1 LHSPCALPITARR
14 FISGA
19 ITMQAALHE
28 TDDNPLPEGG
38 QSGHVTGFDGIRCR
52 YALFPHR
59 GSRPRGTAILLQGRN
74 ECIEKY
80 FETVRDL
87 QRLGFGAALIDWRG
101 QGGSD
106 RLLRDPRRGHVDGF
120 LDYVG
125 DLERFFSEVVLPDCR
140 GPYHILAHS
149 TGALVAL
156 LAAPRLVNRVDR
168 TVLCAPLLEFA
179 GTGMSPASVERLAG
193 TLYAL
198 GLGTMTMGGRTRRL
212 APAALAQSV
221 LTSDPRRHARNAA
234 LFEAHPE
241 LFLGGPTVGWVR
253 AAALAARA
261 VRAPEFLAA
270 LRMPILI
277 VAAGADRVVSTAAA
291 ERYGRALRTGSC
303 VTIDG
308 ARHEI
313 LQEQDRYREQLLA
326 AFDAFA
332 STG

>member
-1 LHSPCALPITARR
+1 
-14 FISGA
+14 
-19 ITMQAALHE
+19 
-28 TDDNPLPEGG
+28 
-38 QSGHVTGFDGIRCR
+38 
-52 YALFPHR
+52 
-59 GSRPRGTAILLQGRN
+59 
-74 ECIEKY
+74 
-80 FETVRDL
+80 
-87 QRLGFGAALIDWRG
+87 
-101 QGGSD
+101 
-106 RLLRDPRRGHVDGF
+106 
-120 LDYVG
+120 
-125 DLERFFSEVVLPDCR
+125 
-140 GPYHILAHS
+140 
-149 TGALVAL
+149 
-156 LAAPRLVNRVDR
+156 
-168 TVLCAPLLEFA
+168 
-179 GTGMSPASVERLAG
+179 
-193 TLYAL
+193 
-198 GLGTMTMGGRTRRL
+198 
-212 APAALAQSV
+212 V

-234 LFEAHPE
+234 LLEAHPE